1 MTNILIVMF
10 CYGKKIFK
18 KIYKKKCV
26 FFFISDILKSLIYKL
41 VFYKKYFLAWEFELK
56 EY

>member
-10 CYGKKIFK
+10 YYGKKIFIK
-18 KIYKKKCV
+18 QYT
-26 FFFISDILKSLIYKL
+26 FLFISDILKSLIYKL

>member
-41 VFYKKYFLAWEFELK
+41 VFYKKYFLA
-56 EY
+56 

>member
-18 KIYKKKCV
+18 KIYKKKMCI
-26 FFFISDILKSLIYKL
+26 FLYLYYFEILYFEISNL
-41 VFYKKYFLAWEFELK
+41 
-56 EY
+56 